1 MSSSLLSIRAASIRT
16 SLLGGVFFAGMLC
29 IAVCITLTGCSKEKK
44 AIGPIRQ
51 AYEKGDFAET
61 VMLCERALRD
71 DVDGSDVYAFYGL
84 SLLSLGRDVES
95 FHALKRAAGLDGTVG
110 AEIAEELLAAGRVSY
125 DRGEKSRA
133 ALRIRTA
140 AEIDPAIDL
149 GRFGFVVA
157 EACFDA
163 REFERAER
171 FYTAALA
178 EFPDTSV
185 AETALFRL
193 AECRSEAGDSLGAI
207 EVLERQLRLFPV
219 GNLAVQAEWQL
230 VTLLFENARSE
241 FARANYDTA
250 AGILNRVIK
259 RSDNLALVQKSRFM
273 MGECFERKEDF
284 EKAYE
289 QYKAI
294 IDEDL
299 GASGRIVDRSRSK
312 IKTMDEAG
320 LLDEVP
326 NELR

>member
-1 MSSSLLSIRAASIRT
+1 MSTFLLSIRAASIRNGA
-16 SLLGGVFFAGMLC
+16 LAALFFAGTLC
-29 IAVCITLTGCSKEKK
+29 IAVCITLTGCSKTQKT
-44 AIGPIRQ
+44 IGPIRE
-51 AYEKGDFAET
+51 AYDKGDFAET

-71 DVDGSDVYAFYGL
+71 DVDGSDVYAYYGRA
-84 SLLSLGRDVES
+84 LLSLGRDVES
-95 FHALKRAAGLDGTVG
+95 FHALKRAAGLDGSLGV
-110 AEIAEELLAAGRVSY
+110 EIAAGLLAAGRISY
-125 DRGEKSRA
+125 DRGERSRA

-140 AEIDPAIDL
+140 AEIDPGIDL

-163 REFERAER
+163 REFDKAER
-171 FYTAALA
+171 FYAAALA
-178 EFPDTSV
+178 EFPDTAV

-207 EVLERQLRLFPV
+207 EALERQLRLYPV

-230 VTLLFENARSE
+230 VELLFENARAE
-241 FARANYDTA
+241 FDRANYDVA
-250 AGILNRVIK
+250 AGILTRVIK

-273 MGECFERKEDF
+273 MGECYERKEDF

-299 GASGRIVDRSRSK
+299 GASGRIVDRSQAK

-320 LLDEVP
+320 LLDEIP
-326 NELR
+326 NELP

>member
-1 MSSSLLSIRAASIRT
+1 MSSFLLSIRAASIRSA
-16 SLLGGVFFAGMLC
+16 SLAGVFFAGMLC
-29 IAVCITLTGCSKEKK
+29 ISLCIPLTGCSKEQRS
-44 AIGPIRQ
+44 IGPIRQ
-51 AYEKGDFAET
+51 AYEKGDFSET

-71 DVDGSDVYAFYGL
+71 DVDASDVYAYYGL

-95 FHALKRAAGLDGTVG
+95 FHALKRAAGLDGAVG
-110 AEIAEELLAAGRVSY
+110 AEIAAELLAAGKISY

-140 AEIDPAIDL
+140 TEVDPRIDL

-163 REFERAER
+163 REFNRAER
-171 FYTAALA
+171 FYAAALA
-178 EFPDTSV
+178 EFPDTAV

-193 AECRSEAGDSLGAI
+193 AECRSETGDSLGAI
-207 EVLERQLRLFPV
+207 EALERQLRLFPV

-230 VTLLFENARSE
+230 ATLLFENARLE
-241 FARANYDTA
+241 FERADYDTA
-250 AGILNRVIK
+250 AGILTRVIK

-273 MGECFERKEDF
+273 LGECYERKEDF
-284 EKAYE
+284 KKAYE

-299 GASGRIVDRSRSK
+299 GASGRIIDRSRSK
-312 IKTMDEAG
+312 IKTMDAAG
-320 LLDEVP
+320 LLDEIP